1 MKRLFLSLAVV
12 GMLFTASATAQTNS
26 KVIKFEDAKVKQI
39 CISRWDTNYD
49 RELSYEEAAAVT
61 DLGYAFKGK
70 EVLTLDELEYFTGL
84 TSLNKYE
91 FKDCISLASITIPNS
106 ITSIKDYA
114 FAGCAALTSVTIP
127 DSVTSIGR
135 ETFSGCA
142 SLTSVTIGKSVTS
155 IGLKAFVGCRS
166 LKKVYYTG
174 DLSAWCKITFTHFV
188 GTPLSAAAKLYIDG
202 VEQTNITIPSD
213 ITQIKSNTFFG
224 CSSLTSVTIPNSV
237 TSIGDKA
244 FSQTLLTSVTI
255 PDSVTSIE
263 SGAFMYCRSLTKVY
277 CKPTTP
283 PAIGSMSL
291 GNAAGLKIYVP
302 RNSVEAYKSAEAWA
316 SYANYIEGYDF

>member
-1 MKRLFLSLAVV
+1 
-12 GMLFTASATAQTNS
+12 MLFTASATAQTNS
-26 KVIKFEDAKVKQI
+26 KVIKFEDAEVKQI

-61 DLGYAFKGK
+61 NLNYAFKGK
-70 EVLTLDELEYFTGL
+70 EISEFDELKHFTGL
-84 TSLNKYE
+84 TSFNSGE
-91 FKDCISLASITIPNS
+91 FRDCISLASITIPNGV
-106 ITSIKDYA
+106 TSIKDYA
-114 FAGCAALTSVTIP
+114 FAGCTSLTNITIP
-127 DSVTSIGR
+127 DRVTSIGK
-135 ETFSGCA
+135 ETFSGCT

-155 IGLKAFVGCRS
+155 IESKAFAGCRS

-174 DLSAWCKITFTHFV
+174 DLSAWCKIVFKHFV
-188 GTPLSAAAKLYIDG
+188 GAPLSAAAKLYIDG

-213 ITQIKSNTFFG
+213 ITEIKNNTFFG

-244 FSQTLLTSVTI
+244 FAQTFLTSVTI

-263 SGAFMYCRSLTKVY
+263 RGAFMYCKSLTKVY

>member
-127 DSVTSIGR
+127 DSVTSIG
-135 ETFSGCA
+135 
-142 SLTSVTIGKSVTS
+142 
-155 IGLKAFVGCRS
+155 LKAFVGCRS

-244 FSQTLLTSVTI
+244 FAQTLLTSVTI

>member
-1 MKRLFLSLAVV
+1 
-12 GMLFTASATAQTNS
+12 MLFTASATAQTNS

-91 FKDCISLASITIPNS
+91 FKDCFSLASITIPNS

-127 DSVTSIGR
+127 NRVTSIGR
-135 ETFSGCA
+135 EAFSGCA
-142 SLTSVTIGKSVTS
+142 S
-155 IGLKAFVGCRS
+155 
-166 LKKVYYTG
+166 
-174 DLSAWCKITFTHFV
+174 
-188 GTPLSAAAKLYIDG
+188 
-202 VEQTNITIPSD
+202 
-213 ITQIKSNTFFG
+213 
-224 CSSLTSVTIPNSV
+224 
-237 TSIGDKA
+237 
-244 FSQTLLTSVTI
+244 LTSVTI

-263 SGAFMYCRSLTKVY
+263 RGAFMYCRSLTKVY